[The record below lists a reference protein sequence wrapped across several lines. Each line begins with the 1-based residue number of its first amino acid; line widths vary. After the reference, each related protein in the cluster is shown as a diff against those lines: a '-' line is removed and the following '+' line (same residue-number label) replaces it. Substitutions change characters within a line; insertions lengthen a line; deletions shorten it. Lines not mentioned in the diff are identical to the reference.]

1 MCKSIAHACKEV
13 ATTCSKCYLQSDSS
27 SVHHVPNSI
36 KPQPM
41 PYQCIAELPAR
52 VRDIATLRGLG
63 YSYREIG
70 ERFGT
75 THQAVSIMLTRHRRS
90 LSSLRDRP
98 DLAGLS
104 ARAVNVLGRIGVC
117 SREEASARDVLAL
130 LQIQRNCG
138 AKTREEIARWL
149 TAGSIGQSDDSP
161 VIGHFDRNDSVAVEG
176 HPVEA

>member
-1 MCKSIAHACKEV
+1 M
-13 ATTCSKCYLQSDSS
+13 
-27 SVHHVPNSI
+27 
-36 KPQPM
+36 
-41 PYQCIAELPAR
+41 
-52 VRDIATLRGLG
+52 RDIATLRGLG

-75 THQAVSIMLTRHRRS
+75 TPQAVSIMLTRHRRS

-104 ARAVNVLGRIGVC
+104 ARAANVLGRIGVC
-117 SREEASARDVLAL
+117 SREEASAHNVLSL

-149 TAGSIGQSDDSP
+149 TGVAIRRSDDSP
-161 VIGHFDRNDSVAVEG
+161 AIGHFDRSDSVAAES
-176 HPVEA
+176 HPVEAQDAGAGVAFAGDAAVVGH